1 MSVEETD
8 RFAPKFDAAG
18 LLTVVV
24 EDAETR
30 ETLMLAHANREAV
43 EATLRTNVAHFW
55 SRSRQA
61 LWRKGE
67 TSGNELRV
75 QAILVDCD
83 QDALLYRITAE
94 GEGVACHTGRRS
106 CFYRELGSDGSSL
119 SFVGSER
126 AG

>member
-83 QDALLYRITAE
+83 QDALLYLITAG

-119 SFVGSER
+119 SFVGSDE

>member
-83 QDALLYRITAE
+83 QDALLYLITAG